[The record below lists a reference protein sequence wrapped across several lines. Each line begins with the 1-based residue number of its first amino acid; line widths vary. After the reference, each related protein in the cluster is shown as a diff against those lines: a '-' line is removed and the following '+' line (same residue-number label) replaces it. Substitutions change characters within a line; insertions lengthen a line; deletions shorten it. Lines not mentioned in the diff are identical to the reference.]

1 VILIRIIVISESEY
15 DCRIITDLL
24 SVQNDFRICGKGKT
38 GYDALQCAA
47 DLQPDI
53 IIADMFMKDINIV
66 DLAPLIKRKS
76 PATELIV
83 IGSFIED
90 IWIYKALK
98 AGISGFLFKPADM
111 DMLDAAVRTVLC
123 GGYYFSSLDIN
134 CILSILSKTK
144 PAFNLMPRTVG
155 PQARN
160 ALSQISTT
168 ERNIIKF
175 LVQGRSD
182 KEIAR
187 ALHIAAGTVRNIIA
201 SVKRRT
207 GLKNRVE
214 VVVNA
219 IANDFVNM

>member
-1 VILIRIIVISESEY
+1 MIRIIVISESEY

-144 PAFNLMPRTVG
+144 PAFNLIPRTVG